1 MGKDLY
7 ERSAAARA
15 VFDRADAALGEE
27 LSQLCFEGPA
37 DALTLTA
44 NTQPAI
50 VATSMAVLAALR
62 ERVGEAMPS
71 CAAGH
76 SLGEYSAL
84 CAAGAIAI
92 EDAVRVCRARGQ
104 AMQQAVPQ
112 GEGAMAAVMGLA
124 DDVLEEV
131 CAAAREGEGVLS
143 AANFNAPGQT
153 VIAGTAAAVRKAMD
167 LAKDRGGRAMVLNV
181 SAPFHCAL
189 MEPARRR
196 VAEALASIDVA
207 RPAFDVLANIDAEP
221 KCDGEA
227 IKSALVRQVD
237 SPVQWVKII
246 VAMRARGVTRVL
258 EIGPGKVLAGLVKRI
273 DKSLEI
279 VSVSDAASL
288 DKASEL
294 WKGAK

>member
-7 ERSAAARA
+7 QQSAAARA
-15 VFDRADAALGEE
+15 VFDRADAALGEK

-37 DALTLTA
+37 EALTLTA

-62 ERVGEAMPS
+62 ERVGEVAPS

-92 EDAVRVCRARGQ
+92 EDAVRICRARGQ

-124 DDVLEEV
+124 DDALEEV
-131 CAAAREGEGVLS
+131 CAAARERDGVVS
-143 AANFNAPGQT
+143 AANFNSPGQT
-153 VIAGTAAAVRKAMD
+153 VIAGTAAAVRTAMD
-167 LAKDRGGRAMVLNV
+167 LAKERGGKAIPLNV

-196 VAEALASIDVA
+196 VAASLASIEIA
-207 RPAFDVLANIDAEP
+207 PPAFDVLANVDAEP
-221 KCDGEA
+221 KRDGEA
-227 IKSALVRQVD
+227 IKSALIRQVD
-237 SPVQWVKII
+237 SPVQWVKTI

-273 DKSLEI
+273 DQGLEI
-279 VSVSDAASL
+279 FSVSDAASL
-288 DKASEL
+288 DKASAL
-294 WKGAK
+294 